1 MTEKP
6 HVLIGMYMIHKGAY
20 EWGCM
25 GFMYAVSEIFLFSL
39 QWASYRSVKFRKR
52 VFHSIGV
59 FWRVCEVCREIEMN
73 HHYQSVFSLQV
84 LTLYG
89 LVRICWSATA
99 CLNSAENV
107 LRIYIYFTHKFFLN
121 VALYYTSPFHSTPL
135 LFLVMWFLYSAV
147 EAVKSFI
154 VEFNLVNTVRMG
166 EETCLTQCC

>member
-1 MTEKP
+1 
-6 HVLIGMYMIHKGAY
+6 MIHKGAY

-39 QWASYRSVKFRKR
+39 QWASYRSVKFREEFFTALECFEECVKCAER
-52 VFHSIGV
+52 LRWTIIINQYFAYRYWHYTFLSGFAGV
-59 FWRVCEVCREIEMN
+59 RQLAWIQLKMFCA
-73 HHYQSVFSLQV
+73 F
-84 LTLYG
+84 TLI
-89 LVRICWSATA
+89 LHID
-99 CLNSAENV
+99 
-107 LRIYIYFTHKFFLN
+107 FFFLN